1 MDWSLLQPKAR
12 YPLLR
17 PELLYS
23 HISVRTMRYH
33 FALALLAE
41 RPSIDL
47 LFRTRKSLIEV
58 YMLPILTT
66 NLDF

>member
-23 HISVRTMRYH
+23 HISVRTTRYL
-33 FALALLAE
+33 FVLVLLAKH
-41 RPSIDL
+41 PSVDL
-47 LFRTRKSLIEV
+47 LFRPRKSLIEV
-58 YMLPILTT
+58 
-66 NLDF
+66 